1 MNSIP
6 EITDDATHKRA
17 LARLEALFG
26 SPRHSDGG
34 REARALAKAI
44 SAYERVRFPMDP
56 PDAVDAVVFELDRY
70 VATLDELTEIFGTR
84 SALVDFIT
92 RRKRPDADAK
102 RELHERYDIDME
114 TLSRPWREGEG
125 WYMITEGHL
134 PWRQELRDS
143 ALELTGIG
151 RIGQDMG
158 DAVADSRVAA

>member
-1 MNSIP
+1 MNSIV
-6 EITDDATHKRA
+6 EITDDAEHKRA
-17 LARLEALFG
+17 MARLDQLFNNCAN
-26 SPRHSDGG
+26 DD
-34 REARALAKAI
+34 EVAELRALAKAI

-92 RRKRPDADAK
+92 RRKRPDEVVK
-102 RELHERYDIDME
+102 RELHERYNIDME

-143 ALELTGIG
+143 ARELTGIG
-151 RIGQDMG
+151 RIGQD
-158 DAVADSRVAA
+158 RVGVIP

>member
-1 MNSIP
+1 MKSIA
-6 EITDDATHKRA
+6 EITNDAEHKRA

-26 SPRHSDGG
+26 SPRNSDAG

-44 SAYERVRFPMDP
+44 SAYEKVRFPIDP

-70 VATLDELTEIFGTR
+70 VATLDELTEIFGSR

-92 RRKRPDADAK
+92 RRSRPDEAAK

-134 PWRQELRDS
+134 PWRQELADS
-143 ALELTGIG
+143 ARPLTGIG
-151 RIGQDMG
+151 RIGQD
-158 DAVADSRVAA
+158 VEDSVVTH